1 MCYPM
6 RRRVAKRMDST
17 PFHGLEK
24 VNHLPCHNV
33 IFHLCTTRTLPPR
46 IRFFSHLSQFSCLHI
61 LGGEKSPSTSISIHG
76 FIISICTQNSKD
88 PRTSVLTN
96 TAQSFFSATKI
107 SRASF
112 FERGKNISHSQLGKL
127 SRDSLYLETTF
138 RVNNSITKEKIKKL
152 KNCLDYSR

>member
-6 RRRVAKRMDST
+6 RRVAKRMDST

-46 IRFFSHLSQFSCLHI
+46 KRFFSPSLPIFLLAHLMWR
-61 LGGEKSPSTSISIHG
+61 KISINIYFHTWLYHLYV
-76 FIISICTQNSKD
+76 FI
-88 PRTSVLTN
+88 
-96 TAQSFFSATKI
+96 TARILVYKCINKHSTEFFSATKI

-112 FERGKNISHSQLGKL
+112 FERAKKYL
-127 SRDSLYLETTF
+127 SFIAR
-138 RVNNSITKEKIKKL
+138 
-152 KNCLDYSR
+152 